1 MCILLI
7 TRKTSFERSY
17 NYGIHAQRHFPPLSL
32 ERLQLLVDTGQELRP
47 PIRQSLSTRV
57 SGGFSYNLRAFH
69 NIAFIGKKLDFFNCI
84 ILDFFFS

>member
-32 ERLQLLVDTGQELRP
+32 ERLQLLVDTGQGLGPVFRFR
-47 PIRQSLSTRV
+47 IRIGSGFNKV
-57 SGGFSYNLRAFH
+57 SGSVTGSEFGIRIRIQEVKN
-69 NIAFIGKKLDFFNCI
+69 DPQ
-84 ILDFFFS
+84 